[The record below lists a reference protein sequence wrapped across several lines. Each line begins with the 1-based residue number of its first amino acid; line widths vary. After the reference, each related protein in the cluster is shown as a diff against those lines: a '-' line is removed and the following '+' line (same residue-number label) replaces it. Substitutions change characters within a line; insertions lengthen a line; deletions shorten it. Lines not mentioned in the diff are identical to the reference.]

1 MVTVV
6 GFNLRT
12 QKEGEKKQYIT
23 LDLEGDIEMI
33 QSQNTGRHYAT
44 VRRCVVSSTFDPIT
58 AERMVGKQMAGS
70 IERVPCDTYDFT
82 VPESGE
88 VISLGYRWDY
98 VPAGTMRIHQHK
110 LRTID
115 LSKPSIEL
123 TTEEQQALQQKTTG
137 DVVTQ

>member
-23 LDLEGDIEMI
+23 LELEGDIEMI

-44 VRRCVVSSTFDPIT
+44 VRRCVVSSTFDALT
-58 AERMVGKQMAGS
+58 AERMVGKQMTGT

-88 VISLGYRWDY
+88 VIALGYRWDY
-98 VPAGTMRIHQHK
+98 VPAGAMRMHQ
-110 LRTID
+110 
-115 LSKPSIEL
+115 SKPKARNLSVPPAEM
-123 TTEEQQALQQKTTG
+123 TAEEEHALQQATNEE
-137 DVVTQ
+137 VVTQ

>member
-23 LDLEGDIEMI
+23 LEIEGDIEMI

-44 VRRCVVSSTFDPIT
+44 VRRCVVSSTFDPLT
-58 AERMVGKQMAGS
+58 AERMVGKQMAGT
-70 IERVPCDTYDFT
+70 IERVPCESYDFT

-88 VISLGYRWDY
+88 VIQLGYRWDY
-98 VPAGTMRIHQHK
+98 VPAGAMRMHQAK
-110 LRTID
+110 ARTIQQ
-115 LSKPSIEL
+115 PIPAIEF
-123 TTEEQQALQQKTTG
+123 TEEEKQALQQATT
-137 DVVTQ
+137 DAVVTQ